1 MANKN
6 LFQTIVGK
14 LIKRPDAINEAGAPA
29 YSLTSEQALAQ
40 LAVTGCLN
48 GTFYATAQ
56 DQLKAVLQLADECE
70 PEFVAKIAV
79 YSRHQG
85 CMKDMPALLCAV
97 LAVRDGELL
106 QKVFGR
112 VIDNGKMLRNFVQ
125 IVRSGAV
132 GRKSLGTMPRRLVRQ
147 WIAERSMEQLFHA
160 SLGQKPSL
168 RDVIRMVH
176 PKPNDAQRANFYA
189 YLIGKPFDRELLP
202 DEVRQLEMFKNDEAS
217 LPNINFQF
225 LSALPL
231 TTAQWQVIAQRANW
245 TTLRMNLN
253 TFQRHGVFG
262 CDETT
267 MLIAERLADP
277 DRVIKAKAFPY
288 QIMTTLL
295 NINDNAPVVLRD
307 ALEQA
312 MEIAT
317 ANVPAMPGRTV
328 VAIDISGSMHA
339 PVTGYR
345 MGSTSTTTCLDAA
358 AVLAAAVLRRN
369 PDATVMPFHTKVS
382 RVKLDPQESIVSTA
396 SRLRELP
403 SGGTDCSVVL
413 KELNRKRERADTV
426 IFFSDNESWID
437 ASRHRGS
444 TGMLKEWRQ
453 FKVRNPK
460 AQLVCIDIQPYTTV
474 QAPIADDVTHV
485 GGFSDQVFEVLRSIT
500 AGDRSPDVF
509 VDRIRMVAI

>member
-14 LIKRPDAINEAGAPA
+14 LTKRPDAINEAGAPA

-48 GTFYATAQ
+48 GTFYATAH
-56 DQLKAVLQLADECE
+56 DQLKSVLELANECE
-70 PEFVAKIAV
+70 PEFVAKVAV
-79 YSRHQG
+79 YARHQG
-85 CMKDMPALLCAV
+85 CMKGMPALLCAV

-106 QKVFGR
+106 QKVFEA

-125 IVRSGAV
+125 IVRSGTV
-132 GRKSLGTMPRRLVRQ
+132 GRKSLGTLPRRLVRQ
-147 WIAERSMEQLFHA
+147 WIAERSMNQLFHA

-168 RDVIRMVH
+168 RDIIRMVH
-176 PKPNDAQRANFYA
+176 PKPADAQRANFYA
-189 YLIGKPFDRELLP
+189 YLLGKPFDRELLP
-202 DEVRQLEMFKNDEAS
+202 AEVQQLEMYKNDEAS
-217 LPNINFQF
+217 LPDINFQF

-231 TTAQWQVIAQRANW
+231 TTAEWRVIAQRASW

-253 TFQRHGVFG
+253 TLHRHGVFD

-267 MLIAERLADP
+267 MLVAERLADP
-277 DRVIKAKAFPY
+277 DRILKAKAFPY

-295 NINDNAPVVLRD
+295 NITHDAPGVLRD

-317 ANVPAMPGRTV
+317 ANVPALPGKTV
-328 VAIDISGSMHA
+328 VAIDVSGSMHS
-339 PVTGYR
+339 PITGYR
-345 MGSTSTTTCLDAA
+345 KGSTSTTTCLDAA

-369 PDATVMPFHTKVS
+369 PGATVMPFHTEVCPVQLHAK
-382 RVKLDPQESIVSTA
+382 ESIVSMSA
-396 SRLRELP
+396 RLRALP
-403 SGGTDCSVVL
+403 SGGTNCSVVL

-426 IFFSDNESWID
+426 IYFSDNESWID
-437 ASRHRGS
+437 ANPHGMS
-444 TGMLKEWRQ
+444 TGMLKEWRR
-453 FKVRNPK
+453 FKANNPK

-474 QAPIADDVTHV
+474 QAPVADGVTHV
-485 GGFSDQVFEVLRSIT
+485 GGFSDQVFEVLRAVASS
-500 AGDRSPDVF
+500 DRSPDLF
-509 VDRIRMVAI
+509 VDRIRKVAI

>member
-6 LFQTIVGK
+6 LFQTIAGK
-14 LIKRPDAINEAGAPA
+14 LTKRPDAINEAGAPA

-48 GTFYATAQ
+48 GTFYATAH
-56 DQLKAVLQLADECE
+56 DQLKAVLELANECE
-70 PEFVAKIAV
+70 PEFVAKVAV
-79 YSRHQG
+79 YARHQS

-132 GRKSLGTMPRRLVRQ
+132 GRKSLGTLPRRLVRQ
-147 WIAERSMEQLFHA
+147 WIAERSMEQLFYA

-176 PKPNDAQRANFYA
+176 PKPKDAQRANFYA
-189 YLIGKPFDRELLP
+189 YLIGKPFDREQLP
-202 DEVRQLEMFKNDEAS
+202 DEVRQFEMFKTDEAS

-231 TTAQWQVIAQRANW
+231 TTAEWRVIAQRANW

-253 TFQRHGVFG
+253 TFQRHGVFD

-277 DRVIKAKAFPY
+277 ERVIRAKAFPY

-295 NINDNAPVVLRD
+295 NIKRDAPGVLRD

-317 ANVPAMPGRTV
+317 ANVPALPGRTV

-345 MGSTSTTTCLDAA
+345 KGSTSTTTCLDAA

-369 PDATVMPFHTKVS
+369 PDTTVMPFHTEVS
-382 RVKLDPQESIVSTA
+382 RVKLDPSESIVNLS
-396 SRLRELP
+396 SRLRGLP

-426 IFFSDNESWID
+426 IYFSDNESWFN
-437 ASRHRGS
+437 ANPYGNS
-444 TGMLKEWRQ
+444 TSMLKEWRR
-453 FKVRNPK
+453 FKASNPR

-474 QAPIADDVTHV
+474 QAPVADDVTHV

-500 AGDRSPDVF
+500 SGDRTPDMF
-509 VDRIRMVAI
+509 VDRIRQVAI

>member
-56 DQLKAVLQLADECE
+56 DQLKAVLELANECE
-70 PEFVAKIAV
+70 PEFVAKVAV
-79 YSRHQG
+79 YARRQG

-147 WIAERSMEQLFHA
+147 WIAERSMEQLLHA

-176 PKPNDAQRANFYA
+176 PKPNNAQRANFYA
-189 YLIGKPFDRELLP
+189 YLIGKPFDREQLP
-202 DEVRQLEMFKNDEAS
+202 DEARQLEMFKIDEAS
-217 LPNINFQF
+217 LPDINFQF

-231 TTAQWQVIAQRANW
+231 TTAEWRVIAQRASW

-253 TFQRHGVFG
+253 TFRRHGVFD
-262 CDETT
+262 CDE
-267 MLIAERLADP
+267 
-277 DRVIKAKAFPY
+277 
-288 QIMTTLL
+288 TTLL
-295 NINDNAPVVLRD
+295 NIKHDAPSVLRA

-317 ANVPAMPGRTV
+317 ANVPALPGRTV
-328 VAIDISGSMHA
+328 VAVDISGSMHA

-345 MGSTSTTTCLDAA
+345 LGSTSTTTCLDAA
-358 AVLAAAVLRRN
+358 AVLAATVLRRN
-369 PDATVMPFHTKVS
+369 PDAVVMPFHTKVS
-382 RVKLDPQESIVSTA
+382 RVKLDAKESIVSTA

-413 KELNRKRERADTV
+413 RELNRKRERADTV

-437 ASRHRGS
+437 ANRHGGC
-444 TGMLKEWRQ
+444 TGMLKEWRR
-453 FKVRNPK
+453 FKVRNPG

-474 QAPIADDVTHV
+474 QAPVAEDVTHV